1 MAIRT
6 DDTNNC
12 HNNNETTE
20 VLRGVGNV
28 INAELEFFANSKK
41 MVGTCMNCTRPQWLL
56 CFSFKGSLLNNDLSK
71 VHNALKNQNQQ

>member
-41 MVGTCMNCTRPQWLL
+41 MVGTCMNCTRPQLAIIIEPIRKAFIDAKR
-56 CFSFKGSLLNNDLSK
+56 CETQVYYRNYS
-71 VHNALKNQNQQ
+71 